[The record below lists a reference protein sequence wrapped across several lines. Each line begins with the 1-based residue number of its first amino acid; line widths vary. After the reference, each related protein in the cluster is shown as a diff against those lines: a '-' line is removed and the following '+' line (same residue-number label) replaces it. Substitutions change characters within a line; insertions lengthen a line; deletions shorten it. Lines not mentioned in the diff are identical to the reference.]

1 MCNGFLTEINKQLP
15 FARHSIGILKHINL
29 VKHLI
34 AVEFMRSEK
43 VVIVYPK
50 SNGIV

>member
-15 FARHSIGILKHINL
+15 FTRHSIGAFEHIDF
-29 VKHLI
+29 VKYLI
-34 AVEFMRSEK
+34 TVEFMRSEK
-43 VVIVYPK
+43 VVVAHPK